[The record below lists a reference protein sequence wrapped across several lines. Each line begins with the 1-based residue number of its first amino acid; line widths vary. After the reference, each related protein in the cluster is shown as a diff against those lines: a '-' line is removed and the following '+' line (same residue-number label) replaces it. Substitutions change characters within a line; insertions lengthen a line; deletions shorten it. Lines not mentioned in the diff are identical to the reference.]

1 MKKCVIALLFL
12 MTFGA
17 TNGQQLELQAGIRS
31 GVASGLTVR
40 LMDGPDTWTEG
51 MLLNRNRGV
60 QLYVLRGETRPFP
73 GVCFPYLTLNMGWGA
88 HVGNTSSRR
97 YDWIEETERYNR
109 VPVIGADFFL
119 SAEYTLKVIP
129 LSIALDYKPFAEIVP
144 DRLMRINL
152 WDFGCTI
159 RYHFTSK
166 I

>member
-1 MKKCVIALLFL
+1 MVAWYS
-12 MTFGA
+12 
-17 TNGQQLELQAGIRS
+17 NGQQLDLQAGIRS

-40 LMDGPDTWTEG
+40 MMDGPDTWTEG
-51 MLLNRNRGV
+51 MLLNRNHGI
-60 QLYVLRGETRPFP
+60 QLYVLKGETRPFP

-88 HVGNTSSRR
+88 HVGNTASRR
-97 YDWIEETERYNR
+97 YDRFDDVERYNH

-119 SAEYTLKVIP
+119 SAEYTLKAFP

-144 DRLMRINL
+144 DRLMRVNL